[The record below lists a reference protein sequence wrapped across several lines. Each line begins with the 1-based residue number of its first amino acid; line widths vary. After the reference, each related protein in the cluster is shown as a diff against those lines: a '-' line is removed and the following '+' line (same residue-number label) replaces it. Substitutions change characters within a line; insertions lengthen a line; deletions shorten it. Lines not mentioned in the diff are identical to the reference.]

1 MVKPESE
8 HDGLA
13 VNLPHDV
20 KHITAL
26 LRKASRLTEY
36 RRPMRL
42 IDHISLW
49 RQDADFPGG
58 SGDKA
63 HGQQSPSYE

>member
-1 MVKPESE
+1 
-8 HDGLA
+8 
-13 VNLPHDV
+13 
-20 KHITAL
+20 
-26 LRKASRLTEY
+26 
-36 RRPMRL
+36 MRL

-63 HGQQSPSYE
+63 RGQQSPSYEYLVCRFEALLM